1 MVDLV
6 YKIEEG
12 EPYLLGE
19 LRIRGNERT
28 KDKVIRREAAMA
40 GLLPGEVL
48 DKNRIEHLQEAA
60 ADAGLLPR

>member
-19 LRIRGNERT
+19 LKIVGNERT

-48 DKNRIEHLQEAA
+48 DKNRIEIFKQRLQA
-60 ADAGLLPR
+60 LRVLP